1 MTETVSS
8 YFLRR
13 VPERGAG
20 EVHSVFR
27 SSLNVMA
34 EGFLVHLG
42 GGDAPLSCLG
52 INMDPGRMGAL
63 LPRVRPG
70 DRAVFRDGT
79 LRIYDREGVS
89 LIPYREFATVPLE
102 LPRCSPPPPSLLRA
116 LEDLGLEDRVGIP
129 VDSRLETA
137 LATLRQ
143 PSPPE
148 DRLAETIGFL
158 AGRGKGLTPSGDD
171 ILMGYGAGLWA
182 WGEPGPFCHAMEKVL
197 RSQRTT
203 DVSAAY
209 LAALREGCANR
220 TSASCSRRR
229 ERGRKPPSP
238 PSWRPSAATATPPA
252 GTACWGCGQRSRP
265 SPRLPDRPQI
275 SVDILP
281 QLGTLAGP
289 GEQPF

>member
-116 LEDLGLEDRVGIP
+116 LEDLESVPGGSARQASLNYVPLEDWREL
-129 VDSRLETA
+129 SRLRA
-137 LATLRQ
+137 LQGHKKT
-143 PSPPE
+143 
-148 DRLAETIGFL
+148 
-158 AGRGKGLTPSGDD
+158 
-171 ILMGYGAGLWA
+171 
-182 WGEPGPFCHAMEKVL
+182 EK
-197 RSQRTT
+197 
-203 DVSAAY
+203 
-209 LAALREGCANR
+209 E
-220 TSASCSRRR
+220 
-229 ERGRKPPSP
+229 
-238 PSWRPSAATATPPA
+238 
-252 GTACWGCGQRSRP
+252 
-265 SPRLPDRPQI
+265 
-275 SVDILP
+275 
-281 QLGTLAGP
+281 
-289 GEQPF
+289 

>member
-1 MTETVSS
+1 MTMTETVSS

-13 VPERGAG
+13 APERGAG

-89 LIPYREFATVPLE
+89 VIPYREFATVPLE

-148 DRLAETIGFL
+148 DQLAETIGFL

-209 LAALREGCANR
+209 LAAVREGCANQDFCQLLQAAGAGEEATFPALLEAISCHGHTSGWDSLLGLR
-220 TSASCSRRR
+220 TAVQ
-229 ERGRKPPSP
+229 
-238 PSWRPSAATATPPA
+238 AIPPA
-252 GTACWGCGQRSRP
+252 T
-265 SPRLPDRPQI
+265 
-275 SVDILP
+275 
-281 QLGTLAGP
+281 
-289 GEQPF
+289 